1 MSAKKSFDIG
11 PEKPVARKKA
21 SKSART
27 PAKKSVSAP
36 VRAKRLRE
44 RREEEK
50 GRMRGIILAFGVF
63 VFAVVIYGLWR
74 PEVRIQ
80 SVEAGTVAN
89 GSAIEALV
97 FEAMEGSRYYVIPN
111 NSFFFY
117 PEQKIYSRILDAYP
131 RISSLEI
138 SRNGFTG
145 LTISAVDRDTAFLW
159 CGLPTAETFTDCF
172 ETDENGFIFARA
184 ETVATTSSLLLVRG
198 DINTASTT
206 DSYPLR
212 GQVIGFESLPQ
223 ILSFVQS
230 LEAFGTPLTAVTI
243 RGDEVDL
250 FAESGTRITFVLGQ
264 EAQAL
269 KDARAALPTLNL
281 MDGSIDYI
289 DLRFDGKVYLK
300 RKGE

>member
-21 SKSART
+21 SKPART
-27 PAKKSVSAP
+27 PAKKSASAP
-36 VRAKRLRE
+36 ARVKRLRE
-44 RREEEK
+44 RREDQR
-50 GRMRGIILAFGVF
+50 GRMRGMVFLFTLF
-63 VFAVVIYGLWR
+63 VFGIVIYGLWR

-80 SVEAGTVAN
+80 RVEAGTIAN
-89 GSAIEALV
+89 SEAVESLAY
-97 FEAMEGSRYYVIPN
+97 EEMEGTRYYIIPN

-117 PEQKIYSRILDAYP
+117 PEQKIYSRILEAYP
-131 RISSLEI
+131 RISSLDI

-145 LTISAVDRDTAFLW
+145 LTISAVDRSAAFLW
-159 CGLPTAETFTDCF
+159 CGLPTAETFTECF
-172 ETDENGFIFARA
+172 ETDEHGFIFAKA
-184 ETVATTSSLLLVRG
+184 NTLATTSSLLLVRG

-212 GQVIGFESLPQ
+212 ARVVGFESLPQ

-230 LEAFGTPLTAVTI
+230 LETFGTPLTEVSI

-264 EAQAL
+264 EEQAL